1 MSTRANII
9 VKDAQS
15 EQIFYKHSDGYPEGT
30 MPLLEKF
37 LGYVKDGLI
46 RSNVSQGAPWLI
58 VLGHQEYVEEGCAV
72 PVPNNKEHWAW
83 KVGSIELTDCI
94 HSDIEYLYTVDLVEK
109 TITVENK

>member
-9 VKDAQS
+9 VKDAHS

-37 LGYVKDGLI
+37 LGYAKDGLI
-46 RSNVSQGAPWLI
+46 RSNVSQGGTWLI
-58 VLGHQEYVEEGCAV
+58 ILGHQEYVEQGFSSETPEKGISR
-72 PVPNNKEHWAW
+72 W
-83 KVGSIELTDCI
+83 KAGSVELTDCI
-94 HSDIEYLYTVDLVEK
+94 HGDIEYLYTVDLVEK